1 MPRRCARA
9 WRDVCRGWRREGAS
23 TRKGVW
29 YAADFKL
36 SFARGRAHE
45 LDPRTPMVLSTAAV
59 SALVDLAF
67 DAKSRSFDVVVD
79 AAR

>member
-1 MPRRCARA
+1 
-9 WRDVCRGWRREGAS
+9 
-23 TRKGVW
+23 
-29 YAADFKL
+29 
-36 SFARGRAHE
+36 
-45 LDPRTPMVLSTAAV
+45 MVLSTAAV